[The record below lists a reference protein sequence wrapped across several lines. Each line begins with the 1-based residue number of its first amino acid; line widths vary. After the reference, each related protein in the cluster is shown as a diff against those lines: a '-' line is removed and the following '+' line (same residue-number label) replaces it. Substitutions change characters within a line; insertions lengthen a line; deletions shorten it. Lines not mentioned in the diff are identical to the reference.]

1 MISEVVVMNIAGQP
15 MFRKAY
21 DPKASNVDP
30 SLSSGLIT
38 AVYSFSQQVRGEAIR
53 SMELMN
59 AKVTFEEEQQALFVI
74 TVERRLPDRDALN
87 IVADIRDAWFAKYG
101 AKHLEDLGMVNT
113 KAYEDFEPIVDRVLG
128 KHLWW
133 LEEGKKTSISNQFK
147 YLSEIVGRPSRAV
160 GAEFLN
166 DSYYGLPILFF
177 IASIFVSY
185 FFGMQIVGFNVDLIW
200 TPTIKHIIGMV
211 TNLFILWFVLPLL
224 STMLNGKMKNWR
236 GTFISTGYLFVF
248 ILLLTVVGSRV
259 YVITIMGNPTGID
272 PFFPP
277 AGSFDAF
284 ADIALNAETWVQPY
298 PTIYTLGWYAVINLV
313 YFPWMF
319 LYAYVTYNIQRPST
333 GRHVISTLLAFIL
346 SWTFQS
352 LVAYM
357 LFGGTLMP
365 H

>member
-101 AKHLEDLGMVNT
+101 AKHLENVGMVDT
-113 KAYEDFEPIVDRVLG
+113 KTYENFEPVVDRVIE

-133 LEEGKKTSISNQFK
+133 LQEGKKTSLGNQVKF
-147 YLSEIVGRPSRAV
+147 LGEIVGRPSRAV

-166 DSYYGLPILFF
+166 DSYFALPILFF
-177 IASIFVSY
+177 ITSIFTSY
-185 FFGMQIVGFNVDLIW
+185 FFGTQIVNVNVDLIW
-200 TPTIKHIIGMV
+200 IPSLEHLIGIA
-211 TNLFILWFVLPLL
+211 TNLFLLWFILPLL
-224 STMLNGKMKNWR
+224 TSMFNGKMKNWR

-248 ILLLTVVGSRV
+248 IVLLTIIGSRV
-259 YVITIMGNPTGID
+259 YVITIFGATGIN

-277 AGSFDAF
+277 SGGYVDF
-284 ADIALNAETWVQPY
+284 ANNVILNPAQPY
-298 PTIYTLGWYAVINLV
+298 PTIYTLGWYAPVQLT

-319 LYAYVTYNIQRPST
+319 LYAYVTYNVQRPST
-333 GRHVISTLLAFIL
+333 GRHIVSTLL
-346 SWTFQS
+346 S
-352 LVAYM
+352 LLIVWGLQAGVTYA
-357 LFGGTLMP
+357 LFGTTLMP
-365 H
+365 VQL